1 MNNELDFGKALS
13 SPGPKFTSRFG
24 FAMGLY
30 FIVAFTRLLWN
41 YYISADIG

>member
-24 FAMGLY
+24 FCNGTVFYSSFYKTSVELY
-30 FIVAFTRLLWN
+30 FC
-41 YYISADIG
+41 